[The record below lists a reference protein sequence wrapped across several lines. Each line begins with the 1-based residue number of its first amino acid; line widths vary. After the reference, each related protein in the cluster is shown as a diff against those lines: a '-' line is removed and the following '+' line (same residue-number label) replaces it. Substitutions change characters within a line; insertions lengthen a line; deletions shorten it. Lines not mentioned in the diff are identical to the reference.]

1 MSQTVTQEVILQ
13 AILELSAQVKESR
26 NEWKAD
32 IKEVKD
38 EICLLKSDVAI
49 LKSDVATLK
58 TDVET
63 LKSDVGTLKSDVAT
77 LKSDVA
83 TLKEDVASIKVWMVK
98 TDERLETIDAKM
110 DVFTKGLLDTQAE
123 VVKLKKAL

>member
-38 EICLLKSDVAI
+38 EICLLKSDVA
-49 LKSDVATLK
+49 
-58 TDVET
+58 
-63 LKSDVGTLKSDVAT
+63 
-77 LKSDVA
+77 
-83 TLKEDVASIKVWMVK
+83 TLKEDVASIKEWMVK

-123 VVKLKKAL
+123 VIKLKKAL